1 MKTIGAQEL
10 TEHINEILRMVEE
23 ESETIEVTKRGEVI
37 ALLVPVHKPQQLT
50 KRDLRA
56 FWAEIDQ
63 VAAEIGSYLPGT
75 VNADDIMRD
84 VRRDL

>member
-1 MKTIGAQEL
+1 MKTIGAHEL

-23 ESETIEVTKRGEVI
+23 ESETIEVTKRGEII
-37 ALLVPVHKPQQLT
+37 ALLVPVHKPQQPA
-50 KRDLRA
+50 KRDLKA

-75 VNADDIMRD
+75 VNAVDIMRD

>member
-1 MKTIGAQEL
+1 MKTIGAHEL
-10 TEHINEILRMVEE
+10 TERINEILRMVEE

-37 ALLVPVHKPQQLT
+37 ALLVPVHKSQQPA
-50 KRDLRA
+50 KQDLKA

-63 VAAEIGSYLPGT
+63 VAAEIGSYLPES
-75 VNADDIMRD
+75 VNAVDIMRD